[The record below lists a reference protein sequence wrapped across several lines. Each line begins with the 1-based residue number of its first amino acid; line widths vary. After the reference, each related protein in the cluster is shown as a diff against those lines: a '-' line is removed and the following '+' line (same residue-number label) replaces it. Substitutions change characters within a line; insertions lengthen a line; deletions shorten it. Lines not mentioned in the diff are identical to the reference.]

1 LSCTVRFGE
10 PIPTIEKQSAKG
22 GVTMQM
28 NTRTAVKFT
37 AVILASVLCLW
48 AGASLASDL
57 ESKLVVVTSY
67 PKDLTG
73 PFKKAFEAKH
83 PGTMVE
89 ILQKKTSAGVKY
101 IQETAAGNT
110 SDLMWA
116 SAPDAFEVLKA
127 DGLLAKYTPVATGIP
142 EKIGSYPINDP
153 DGYYIGFAGSGYGI
167 MWNKRY
173 LKAKKIPV
181 PKEWADLKKPVYHNH
196 VGMSAPSRSGTTHLT
211 VETVLQGEGWEKGW
225 GTWKEMAGNFKMV
238 TERSFGVPE
247 GVNSGDF
254 GIGIVIDFFGF
265 SSKAT
270 GFPVDFAYPTVT
282 TLVPANVAMVK
293 AAPHPAAAA
302 AFIEYLLSVEGQEL
316 LLDPAIRRLPVN
328 PETYAKAPEGFPN
341 PFKDQSIGAAV
352 KFDVGVSK
360 DRYNIVNSLF
370 DVMITYRREDLVNA
384 SRAIQEAEAAL
395 ADKPDP
401 GAEALIK
408 EARTLLTAMP
418 ISEAE
423 AVDGKFPG
431 VFTSDAYKKRK
442 KADVK
447 VPQRQAEIEETW
459 DSFTKKN
466 YAEAE
471 AKAKQALSML
481 K

>member
-1 LSCTVRFGE
+1 MKMKSRTVIR
-10 PIPTIEKQSAKG
+10 IVAI
-22 GVTMQM
+22 
-28 NTRTAVKFT
+28 
-37 AVILASVLCLW
+37 ILAATLCLW
-48 AGASLASDL
+48 AGLSFAADQ
-57 ESKLVVVTSY
+57 EDKVVIVTSY

-73 PFKKAFEAKH
+73 PFKKAFEAKY

-101 IQETAAGNT
+101 IQETSQGNT

-127 DGLLAKYTPVATGIP
+127 DGLLTRYTPTTKGIP
-142 EKIGSYPINDP
+142 QKIGSYPINDP
-153 DGYYIGFAGSGYGI
+153 AGYYIGFAGSGYGI
-167 MWNKRY
+167 MWNTRY

-181 PKEWADLKKPVYHNH
+181 PKEWADLKQPVYHNH

-211 VETVLQGEGWEKGW
+211 VETVLQGEGWDKGW

-270 GFPVDFAYPTVT
+270 GFPVDFVYPTVT
-282 TLVPANVAMVK
+282 TLVPANIAIVK
-293 AAPHPAAAA
+293 DAPHPKAAA

-328 PETYAKAPEGFPN
+328 PNTYAKAPKDFPN
-341 PFKDQSIGAAV
+341 PFEDKSIGAAV
-352 KFDVGVSK
+352 KFDVELSK
-360 DRYNIVNSLF
+360 NRYNIVNSLF
-370 DVMITYRREDLVNA
+370 DVMITYRREDLVKA
-384 SRAIQEAEAAL
+384 TLAIQEAEAAL
-395 ADKPDP
+395 AGKSNAK
-401 GAEALIK
+401 AEALIK
-408 EARTLLTAMP
+408 DARALVTAMP

-431 VFTSDAYKKRK
+431 VFTSDAFKKRK
-442 KADVK
+442 KADAK
-447 VPQRQAEIEETW
+447 VPPRQAEIEEQW

-471 AKAKQALSML
+471 AKAQKALAML

>member
-1 LSCTVRFGE
+1 MKLKSRISVS
-10 PIPTIEKQSAKG
+10 ISVIIVVSA
-22 GVTMQM
+22 
-28 NTRTAVKFT
+28 
-37 AVILASVLCLW
+37 LCLW
-48 AGASLASDL
+48 AGSSLAAVL

-83 PGTMVE
+83 PGTTVE

-101 IQETAAGNT
+101 IQETAQGNT

-127 DGLLAKYTPVATGIP
+127 DGLLAQYTPKAKGIP

-167 MWNKRY
+167 MWNTRY

-211 VETVLQGEGWEKGW
+211 VETVLQGEGWDKGW
-225 GTWKEMAGNFKMV
+225 ATWKQMAGNFKMV

-270 GFPVDFAYPTVT
+270 GFPVDFVYPTVT
-282 TLVPANVAMVK
+282 TLVPANIAIVK
-293 AAPHPAAAA
+293 AAPHPKAAA
-302 AFIEYLLSVEGQEL
+302 AFIEYLLSIEGQEL

-328 PETYAKAPEGFPN
+328 PSTYAKAPEDFPN

-352 KFDVGVSK
+352 KFDVGLSK

-384 SRAIQEAEAAL
+384 TEAIQKAEAAL
-395 ADKPDP
+395 AEKSNPE
-401 GAEALIK
+401 AEALIK
-408 EARTLLTAMP
+408 EARALVTAMP

-423 AVDGKFPG
+423 AVDKKFPG
-431 VFTSDAYKKRK
+431 VFTSDVYKKRK
-442 KADVK
+442 KAGVK
-447 VPQRQAEIEETW
+447 VPPRQAEIEEKW
-459 DSFTKKN
+459 DSFTQAN

-471 AKAKQALSML
+471 AKAEQALKIL

>member
-1 LSCTVRFGE
+1 MGNIKIKLRSLSMVMVTLFLLVGILVTVS
-10 PIPTIEKQSAKG
+10 PKIYAIEGKI
-22 GVTMQM
+22 
-28 NTRTAVKFT
+28 
-37 AVILASVLCLW
+37 VI
-48 AGASLASDL
+48 
-57 ESKLVVVTSY
+57 VTSY

-73 PFKKAFEAKH
+73 PFKKAFETKY
-83 PGTMVE
+83 PSTKVE

-101 IQETAAGNT
+101 IQETAKGNT

-127 DGLLAKYTPVATGIP
+127 DGLLAHYIPKAVGIP

-173 LKAKKIPV
+173 LKAKKIPI
-181 PKEWADLKKPVYHNH
+181 PREWEDLKKSVYHNH

-211 VETVLQGEGWEKGW
+211 AETVLQGEGWNKGW
-225 GTWKEMAGNFKMV
+225 ATWKEIAGNFKMV

-254 GIGIVIDFFGF
+254 GVGIVIDFFGF

-270 GFPVDFAYPTVT
+270 GFPVDFVYPTVT
-282 TLVPANVAMVK
+282 TLVPANIAIVK
-293 AAPHPAAAA
+293 NAPHPQAAV
-302 AFIEYLLSVEGQEL
+302 AFIEYLLTPEGQEL

-328 PETYAKAPEGFPN
+328 PKTYAKAPEGFPN
-341 PFKDQSIGAAV
+341 PFKDKSIGATV
-352 KFDVGVSK
+352 KFDVELSK
-360 DRYNIVNSLF
+360 NRYNIVNSLF
-370 DVMITYRREDLVNA
+370 DVTITYRRADLA
-384 SRAIQEAEAAL
+384 KAMYAIQKAEAAL
-395 ADKPDP
+395 SKKSNPK
-401 GAEALIK
+401 AEALIK
-408 EARTLLTAMP
+408 EARAQVVAMP

-423 AVDGKFPG
+423 AIDKKFPG
-431 VFTSDAYKKRK
+431 VFTSDVFKKRK
-442 KADVK
+442 KAGVK
-447 VPQRQAEIEETW
+447 VPPRQAEIEEKW

-466 YAEAE
+466 YAD
-471 AKAKQALSML
+471 AKAKAESALSML